1 MKLNDYV
8 DLAGLSASEL
18 AAMVGVTYATAWRW
32 LHGTRHPSRDQMRA
46 IFSATK
52 GAVTP
57 NDLVL

>member
-8 DLAGLSASEL
+8 ELAGITASEL
-18 AAMVGVTYATAWRW
+18 AAMVGVTYPTAWRW
-32 LHGTRHPSRDQMRA
+32 LHGTRQPNREQMRS
-46 IFSATK
+46 IFHATK